1 MIIVDKMNG
10 NLQKQSKLFQ
20 MKKDFVETVKL
31 LIGSIDRNG
40 SMDNQT
46 FVWPIN
52 KVVLQVESGMGEW
65 CLILNKGA
73 MKPEV
78 NIYHDYLER
87 NQLYMDLAAILV
99 AILK

>member
-46 FVWPIN
+46 FVRPIN
-52 KVVLQVESGMGEW
+52 KVVLQAESGKGEW
-65 CLILNKGA
+65 CLIPNKGA